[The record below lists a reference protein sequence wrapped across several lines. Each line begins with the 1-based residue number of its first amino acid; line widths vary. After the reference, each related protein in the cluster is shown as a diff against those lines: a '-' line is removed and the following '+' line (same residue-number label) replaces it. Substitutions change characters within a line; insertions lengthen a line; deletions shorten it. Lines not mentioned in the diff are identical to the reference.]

1 MGFFLELKNYLR
13 KGSDLSPESESA
25 VSSWNLLGLSRTDT
39 RIRYNDESAFK
50 AYRSHELVFSCIN
63 KIADVMNDAEIIVEV
78 KNAKNEWERKDGHM
92 LPALFKRPNSY
103 QTGRDVRKMM
113 VQSEQG
119 LGKFYAHIERSGA
132 GIPVSMTI
140 LNPNRVV
147 PFYDQSRTE
156 ILYYEYLA
164 ANGKRIP
171 LKKED
176 LFIRRRSDLLDQ
188 FNGYAPLMAALKSIN
203 SDLGLTDYVDA
214 FFESDG
220 TPSGILKILNSTI
233 KDTKKEEIAALWK
246 KKYGRGGSNQKGVAV
261 LDQNADFQKIGS
273 NLDELASDSLSGRFE
288 SRICSVFGVPPILVG
303 AYVGLL
309 HTTNNATAK
318 AGLQD
323 FWDNKISN
331 ELAGFREWLTW
342 FVLPEFEDI
351 ANIQA
356 EKIRVSF
363 DISHVA
369 YLQEDVEKAH
379 QRARDNFKAGGW
391 TLNEF
396 REATGKQ
403 PDPNGDYYLQPQ
415 TLAALSPENRALEAF
430 EKVEVGTNPNDPQG
444 SNTDSQDTQ
453 NDPNTDPQDE
463 EKPKAL
469 ATPEKKT
476 FEIDGITLGREPR
489 GAEVFIDFK
498 KIVGDYESEKEKCIK
513 VLSKFRV
520 ELIDQA
526 VSTLDK
532 LTTETAHTLT
542 LTPNPKRRKEI
553 ANALKS
559 AYQTGRE
566 QIVAEITAQQN
577 SKGSLFIEFQKAES
591 DYLDYLD
598 ELTDGL
604 ISRIINEIT
613 ARAVNEYLSLKLLN
627 DYLAE
632 KLSETLL
639 AQAEKYIDKMAGS
652 VVNAAINTGREDEL
666 RANVDQ
672 VEFYQYSALL
682 DKNTCSPCAD
692 ADGLEAANIDDL
704 PSAPNPDCDGGEN
717 CRCLIVGVVV

>member
-13 KGSDLSPESESA
+13 KGSEMSPESESA

-78 KNAKNEWERKDGHM
+78 KNAKNEWERKEGHM

-119 LGKFYAHIERSGA
+119 LGKFYTHIERSGA
-132 GIPVSMTI
+132 GIPVSMTV

-164 ANGKRIP
+164 ANGKRVM

-188 FNGYAPLMAALKSIN
+188 FNGYAPLSAALKSIN

-233 KDTKKEEIAALWK
+233 KDTKKEEIAAHWK

-331 ELAGFREWLTW
+331 ELSGFKEWLTW

-396 REATGKQ
+396 REATGRK
-403 PDPNGDYYLQPQ
+403 PFKNGDIIFVPRNIDVQP
-415 TLAALSPENRALEAF
+415 PEQ
-430 EKVEVGTNPNDPQG
+430 VD
-444 SNTDSQDTQ
+444 
-453 NDPNTDPQDE
+453 
-463 EKPKAL
+463 
-469 ATPEKKT
+469 
-476 FEIDGITLGREPR
+476 
-489 GAEVFIDFK
+489 
-498 KIVGDYESEKEKCIK
+498 
-513 VLSKFRV
+513 
-520 ELIDQA
+520 
-526 VSTLDK
+526 
-532 LTTETAHTLT
+532 
-542 LTPNPKRRKEI
+542 TPN
-553 ANALKS
+553 
-559 AYQTGRE
+559 
-566 QIVAEITAQQN
+566 AE
-577 SKGSLFIEFQKAES
+577 
-591 DYLDYLD
+591 
-598 ELTDGL
+598 
-604 ISRIINEIT
+604 
-613 ARAVNEYLSLKLLN
+613 
-627 DYLAE
+627 LAPV
-632 KLSETLL
+632 K
-639 AQAEKYIDKMAGS
+639 
-652 VVNAAINTGREDEL
+652 
-666 RANVDQ
+666 
-672 VEFYQYSALL
+672 
-682 DKNTCSPCAD
+682 
-692 ADGLEAANIDDL
+692 
-704 PSAPNPDCDGGEN
+704 
-717 CRCLIVGVVV
+717 

>member
-188 FNGYAPLMAALKSIN
+188 FNGYAPLSAALKSIN

-331 ELAGFREWLTW
+331 ELAVLREWLTW
-342 FVLPEFEDI
+342 FVLPEFEDLT
-351 ANIQA
+351 AIQA

-396 REATGKQ
+396 REATGRK
-403 PDPNGDYYLQPQ
+403 PDPAGDYYLQPQ
-415 TLAALSPENRALEAF
+415 TLVALSPENRALDAV
-430 EKVEVGTNPNDPQG
+430 EKVAAGTNPNDPV
-444 SNTDSQDTQ
+444 
-453 NDPNTDPQDE
+453 NDPNTQDE
-463 EKPKAL
+463 TKPKTFEA
-469 ATPEKKT
+469 PEKKT

-559 AYQTGRE
+559 AYQTGRG

-577 SKGSLFIEFQKAES
+577 SKGNQFIEFQKAEG

-652 VVNAAINTGREDEL
+652 VVNAAINTGRDDEIK
-666 RANVDQ
+666 ANIDQ
-672 VEFYQYSALL
+672 ISETEYSAIL
-682 DKNTCSPCAD
+682 DKNTCGPCEE
-692 ADGLEAANIDDL
+692 ADGMTAADPEDL
-704 PSAPNPDCDGGEN
+704 PAAPNPDCAGGEN
-717 CRCLIVGVVV
+717 CRCFHIVTVV

>member
-13 KGSDLSPESESA
+13 KGSEMSPESESA

-119 LGKFYAHIERSGA
+119 LGKFYTHIERSGA
-132 GIPVSMTI
+132 GIPVSMTV

-164 ANGKRIP
+164 ANGKRVM

-188 FNGYAPLMAALKSIN
+188 FNGYAPLSAALKSIN

-331 ELAGFREWLTW
+331 ELSGFKEWLTW

-396 REATGKQ
+396 REATGRK
-403 PDPNGDYYLQPQ
+403 PFKNGDIIFVPRNIDVQP
-415 TLAALSPENRALEAF
+415 PEQ
-430 EKVEVGTNPNDPQG
+430 VD
-444 SNTDSQDTQ
+444 
-453 NDPNTDPQDE
+453 
-463 EKPKAL
+463 
-469 ATPEKKT
+469 
-476 FEIDGITLGREPR
+476 
-489 GAEVFIDFK
+489 
-498 KIVGDYESEKEKCIK
+498 
-513 VLSKFRV
+513 
-520 ELIDQA
+520 
-526 VSTLDK
+526 
-532 LTTETAHTLT
+532 
-542 LTPNPKRRKEI
+542 TPN
-553 ANALKS
+553 
-559 AYQTGRE
+559 
-566 QIVAEITAQQN
+566 AE
-577 SKGSLFIEFQKAES
+577 
-591 DYLDYLD
+591 
-598 ELTDGL
+598 
-604 ISRIINEIT
+604 
-613 ARAVNEYLSLKLLN
+613 
-627 DYLAE
+627 LAPV
-632 KLSETLL
+632 K
-639 AQAEKYIDKMAGS
+639 
-652 VVNAAINTGREDEL
+652 
-666 RANVDQ
+666 
-672 VEFYQYSALL
+672 
-682 DKNTCSPCAD
+682 
-692 ADGLEAANIDDL
+692 
-704 PSAPNPDCDGGEN
+704 
-717 CRCLIVGVVV
+717 